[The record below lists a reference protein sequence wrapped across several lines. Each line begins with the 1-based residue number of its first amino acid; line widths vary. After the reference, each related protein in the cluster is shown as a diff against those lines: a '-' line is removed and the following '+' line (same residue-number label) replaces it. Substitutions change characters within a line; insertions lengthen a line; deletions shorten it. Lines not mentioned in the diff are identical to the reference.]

1 MKNISLVLAVLLGAA
16 PALAQPGTPSPSDP
30 NQPPTMPTPPAMP
43 TTPPMPNNG
52 MPASPMTTT
61 DPNAML
67 YASPAPAPAE
77 KKKEPGRGDFDAGGQ
92 VRLPNGPDEDG
103 AYATFN
109 WIAFDMKARYFLLDQ
124 ITVNANS
131 PLAVK
136 KPDTIEMGAV
146 DPRLIGGMNV
156 RLDAVIS
163 GDGFPMMRKGTK
175 IGLSLGAAYMREGA
189 MLLSE
194 KDFPLFVGD
203 FKPGLTGALI
213 TKVKLGNVV
222 DFSLTPAL
230 IYQSGTMESL
240 NAVQV
245 PMALILKLGD
255 VAKVSAELAVNTGDN
270 YSFSGDKGG
279 RIATGA
285 ALDLKIGPML
295 LHAGAGV
302 ASLLTG
308 GAYPT
313 ISDSFY
319 IDLNAKYAK

>member
-30 NQPPTMPTPPAMP
+30 NQPPTTG
-43 TTPPMPNNG
+43 PPMP
-52 MPASPMTTT
+52 AT

-92 VRLPNGPDEDG
+92 VRLPNGPDEAG
-103 AYATFN
+103 EYATFN

-124 ITVNANS
+124 VTLNANI

-136 KPDTIEMGAV
+136 KPDTIDMGMT
-146 DPRLIGGMNV
+146 DPRLIGGMSV
-156 RLDAVIS
+156 RLDAAFS
-163 GDGFPMMRKGTK
+163 GDGLPMMRKGTK

-194 KDFPLFVGD
+194 KDFPLFRGD
-203 FKPGLTGALI
+203 FKPGLTCALI
-213 TKVKLGNVV
+213 TKVKLGEVV

-240 NAVQV
+240 TAVQI

-270 YSFSGDKGG
+270 YSFSGDEGG
-279 RIATGA
+279 RISTGA

>member
-1 MKNISLVLAVLLGAA
+1 
-16 PALAQPGTPSPSDP
+16 
-30 NQPPTMPTPPAMP
+30 
-43 TTPPMPNNG
+43 
-52 MPASPMTTT
+52 
-61 DPNAML
+61 
-67 YASPAPAPAE
+67 
-77 KKKEPGRGDFDAGGQ
+77 
-92 VRLPNGPDEDG
+92 
-103 AYATFN
+103 
-109 WIAFDMKARYFLLDQ
+109 MKARYFLLDQ
-124 ITVNANS
+124 VTVNANI

-136 KPDTIEMGAV
+136 KPDMINMGTT
-146 DPRLIGGMNV
+146 DPRLIGGMSV
-156 RLDAVIS
+156 RLDAAFS
-163 GDGFPMMRKGTK
+163 GDGLPMMRKGTK

-194 KDFPLFVGD
+194 KDFPLFTGD

-295 LHAGAGV
+295 LHGGVGV

-308 GAYPT
+308 GLYPT

>member
-1 MKNISLVLAVLLGAA
+1 
-16 PALAQPGTPSPSDP
+16 
-30 NQPPTMPTPPAMP
+30 
-43 TTPPMPNNG
+43 
-52 MPASPMTTT
+52 MPAT

-92 VRLPNGPDEDG
+92 VRLPNGPDEAG
-103 AYATFN
+103 EYATFN

-124 ITVNANS
+124 VTLNANI

-136 KPDTIEMGAV
+136 KPDTIDMGMT
-146 DPRLIGGMNV
+146 DPRLIGGMSV
-156 RLDAVIS
+156 RLDAAFS
-163 GDGFPMMRKGTK
+163 GDGLPMMRKGTK

-194 KDFPLFVGD
+194 KDFPLFRGD
-203 FKPGLTGALI
+203 FKPGLTCALI
-213 TKVKLGNVV
+213 TKVKLGEVV

-240 NAVQV
+240 TAVQI

-270 YSFSGDKGG
+270 YSFSGDEGG
-279 RIATGA
+279 RISTGA

-319 IDLNAKYAK
+319 IDLNAKYEK